1 MIKLLKV
8 KLISYT
14 NEPEKLIACAAK
26 LCYSQVGAEEIQ
38 KNLTDEKVSNF
49 VNMLAEIG
57 HESPIEH
64 ITFTFAIEGVSR
76 SLLAQLTRHR
86 IASYSVQSQRYVKA
100 NEFEFVLPP
109 EISEIDEA
117 KEEFLR
123 AMKEDVQHY
132 ENLTQILKKKHKE
145 NLMNSG
151 KEEKI
156 ADKLAEKKAIEDA
169 RYVLPN
175 ACETKLICTFNARSL
190 LNFFEHRCCNRAQ
203 WEIRQLATEMLRL
216 VSQIA
221 PNVFKKAGPPCV
233 NRGCPEGKMSCGEQ
247 IKVKKYFS
255 EVKGEMACQKENLSL

>member
-100 NEFEFVLPP
+100 TEFEFVLPP

-132 ENLTQILKKKHKE
+132 
-145 NLMNSG
+145 
-151 KEEKI
+151 
-156 ADKLAEKKAIEDA
+156 DA

-233 NRGCPEGKMSCGEQ
+233 NKVCPEGKMSCGEQ

>member
-1 MIKLLKV
+1 MLKV

-14 NEPEKLIACAAK
+14 NEPEKFIACAAK

-169 RYVLPN
+169 LR
-175 ACETKLICTFNARSL
+175 
-190 LNFFEHRCCNRAQ
+190 FFG
-203 WEIRQLATEMLRL
+203 M
-216 VSQIA
+216 IA
-221 PNVFKKAGPPCV
+221 
-233 NRGCPEGKMSCGEQ
+233 
-247 IKVKKYFS
+247 
-255 EVKGEMACQKENLSL
+255 